1 MRGMRISWIRGM
13 SKQGYGNQGRSRQ
26 IFLAKAASKLR
37 VAEYALQQKE
47 YETSAS
53 LLYYAL
59 FHTMQSVLG
68 LPPQGAW
75 KHVAIAKVFNSY
87 CYHKQLFPQEMLGRI
102 SRMYHEL
109 YDFRKQSD
117 YSAEPFTDEMI
128 EKLNN
133 HYTLFKQVLSCLQ
146 RLKKIPFVQEIE
158 IIEQPY
164 DVEADISLRVH
175 TLPDMKRNRSDIT
188 ETIVAYEMEELVKT
202 GEMPGIYWE
211 WAQNPYS

>member
-1 MRGMRISWIRGM
+1 M
-13 SKQGYGNQGRSRQ
+13 SKQEQSMQ

-37 VAEYALQQKE
+37 VAEYAIQQKE

-59 FHTMQSVLG
+59 FHTMQSAFG
-68 LPPQGAW
+68 SPPQGAW

-87 CYHKQLFPQEMLGRI
+87 CYRKQVFPPEMLGKI

-128 EKLNN
+128 EKLKN

-146 RLKKIPFVQEIE
+146 QL
-158 IIEQPY
+158 
-164 DVEADISLRVH
+164 
-175 TLPDMKRNRSDIT
+175 
-188 ETIVAYEMEELVKT
+188 
-202 GEMPGIYWE
+202 
-211 WAQNPYS
+211 